1 MSKKRT
7 RDTPMPDITPLID
20 VVFLLLIF
28 FMVSTVFKKS
38 EVALLLNLPEVSEA
52 EAQGTADKVITI
64 ELSNEK
70 MAYNGKSIVA
80 NELGDKLKSVTNKDI
95 PIELRIDKDVK
106 YEKVVKV
113 LDHLKKNSL
122 NNLSLITNNEK
133 ATP

>member
-38 EVALLLNLPEVSEA
+38 EVALLLNFPEVSEA

>member
-38 EVALLLNLPEVSEA
+38 EVALLLNLPEVSDEQ
-52 EAQGTADKVITI
+52 AQGTADKVITI
-64 ELSNEK
+64 EVSDDK
-70 MAYNGKSIVA
+70 MAYNGKA
-80 NELGDKLKSVTNKDI
+80 LEEDELGAKLGLVTTKDI

-113 LDHLKKNSL
+113 LDQLKKNSL
-122 NNLSLITNNEK
+122 NNLSLITNSPK
-133 ATP
+133 

>member
-38 EVALLLNLPEVSEA
+38 EVALLLNLPEVSDEQ
-52 EAQGTADKVITI
+52 AQGTADKVITI
-64 ELSNEK
+64 EVSDDK
-70 MAYNGKSIVA
+70 MAYNGKALIED
-80 NELGDKLKSVTNKDI
+80 ELSGKLKLVTNKEI

-113 LDHLKKNSL
+113 LDQLKKNSL
-122 NNLSLITNNEK
+122 NNLSLITNSPK
-133 ATP
+133 